1 MNDFLNRAGR
11 IALLY
16 GVWIMAHFIASHLY
30 AKWCVP
36 LSWWGLLMSPFVAPM
51 PHCQA
56 ARWVISTGGD
66 IMVHMWVLVGV
77 WFISYIPL
85 AKTV

>member
-11 IALLY
+11 IAILY
-16 GVWIMAHFIASHLY
+16 GMWIMAHFIASHLY
-30 AKWCVP
+30 TKWCVP
-36 LSWWGLLMSPFVAPM
+36 LTWSGFLMSPFVAPM

-66 IMVHMWVLVGV
+66 IMVHMWVLLGV
-77 WFISYIPL
+77 WIISYIPV
-85 AKTV
+85 AR

>member
-11 IALLY
+11 IAILY
-16 GVWIMAHFIASHLY
+16 GLWIMAHFIASHLY
-30 AKWCVP
+30 TKWCVP
-36 LSWWGLLMSPFVAPM
+36 LTWSGFLMSPFVAPM

-77 WFISYIPL
+77 WLISYIPL
-85 AKTV
+85 AKMA

>member
-11 IALLY
+11 IAILY
-16 GVWIMAHFIASHLY
+16 GMWIMAHFIASHLY
-30 AKWCVP
+30 TKWCVP
-36 LSWWGLLMSPFVAPM
+36 LTWSGFLMSPFVAPM

-77 WFISYIPL
+77 WLISYIPL
-85 AKTV
+85 AKMA